1 MKQITPIRLVT
12 VVIPCYNSSATIKN
26 CLESVLK
33 QSYQN
38 IEIVL
43 IDDGSTDDTLPKLRE
58 LKNKHQD
65 RYSISVVTQKN
76 AGPSKARNNGVELA
90 QGELI
95 AFLDSDDIW
104 IPEKLSLQIELYN
117 RFTQPPVMIGAPHPY
132 NKSKIVAGYTE
143 ITLKKLLWS
152 NFFQTSSVLSQ
163 RKILMDNKFNENQKY
178 SEDYALW
185 LTLAKRGKCLLIHQ
199 PLTESSK
206 RSFNG
211 KGLSSKKWQ
220 MEKWELINYYN
231 IYKTGDIKWS
241 EYYFFTFYSFLKFL
255 RRVALTLM

>member
-12 VVIPCYNSSATIKN
+12 VVIPCYNSSTTIN
-26 CLESVLK
+26 DCLDSVLK
-33 QSYQN
+33 QSYQD

-43 IDDGSTDDTLPKLRE
+43 IDDGSTDDTLLKLIE
-58 LKNKHQD
+58 FKNKHQD
-65 RYSISVVTQKN
+65 RYPIAVVSQKN
-76 AGPSKARNNGVELA
+76 AGPSKARNEGIELA

-117 RFTQPPVMIGAPHPY
+117 RFAQPPVMIGAPHPY
-132 NKSKIVAGYTE
+132 NKPKVVAGYTD

-152 NFFQTSSVLSQ
+152 NAFQTSSVLSQ
-163 RKILMDNKFNENQKY
+163 RKILLHNKFNQKQKY

-185 LTLAKRGKCLLIHQ
+185 LALAKQGKCLLINQ
-199 PLTESSK
+199 PLTQSSK

-220 MEKWELINYYN
+220 MEKWELKNYYN
-231 IYKTGDIKWS
+231 IYKNGDIKCS
-241 EYYFFTFYSFLKFL
+241 EYYFFSFYSFLKFL
-255 RRVALTLM
+255 RRIALTLV